1 MNKKIIISA
10 LLIVVL
16 TVLAMNYSYIK
27 HEYMIYS
34 ITTDMFVDVDNDQFD
49 PGPKLGEKIVSINAL
64 YNGEIIQDLTSL
76 SGSKGMVLVI
86 NRSLDWCPFCMRQTI
101 QLQEYKEQF
110 DTAGINIVVIT
121 YDDPILQ
128 KQFTDRHSIDLP
140 ILSDIEAQT
149 FKSLSVLRKEY
160 KLDDNHYGLPYPGM
174 IIIDTDGFI
183 RGKLFVEA
191 YSSRV
196 DSKAV
201 LDYAKAHLLE

>member
-1 MNKKIIISA
+1 
-10 LLIVVL
+10 
-16 TVLAMNYSYIK
+16 
-27 HEYMIYS
+27 MIYS